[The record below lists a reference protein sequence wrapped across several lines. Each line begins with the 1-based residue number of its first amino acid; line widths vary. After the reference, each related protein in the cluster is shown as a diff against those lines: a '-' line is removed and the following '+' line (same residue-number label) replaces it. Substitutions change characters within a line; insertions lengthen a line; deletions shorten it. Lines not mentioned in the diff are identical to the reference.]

1 MTCLRL
7 RAALANL
14 ETAQTFARENALRAG
29 LDEHKVQRIELVLEE
44 AIINIINHAYGGK
57 EGELT
62 LCCTPLK
69 EGFEISLSDEGPPF
83 NPLEAPLEKIAS
95 AIAVQRIGG
104 MGLPLIRSMADG
116 FFYCRDEGQNVLTLR
131 FLYKCGEGT

>member
-1 MTCLRL
+1 MSCLRL

-44 AIINIINHAYGGK
+44 AILNIINHAYGGK

-62 LCCTPLK
+62 LCCTPLR

-83 NPLEAPLEKIAS
+83 NPLVAPLEKVASVIA
-95 AIAVQRIGG
+95 AQRIGG
-104 MGLPLIRSMADG
+104 MGLPLIRGLTAALH
-116 FFYCRDEGQNVLTLR
+116 YRREKGQNVLTLR
-131 FLYKCGEGT
+131 FLPKSGEGP